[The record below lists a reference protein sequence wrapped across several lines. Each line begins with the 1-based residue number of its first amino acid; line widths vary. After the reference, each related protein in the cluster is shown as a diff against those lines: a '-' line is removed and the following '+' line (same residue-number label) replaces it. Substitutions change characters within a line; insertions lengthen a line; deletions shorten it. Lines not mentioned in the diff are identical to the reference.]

1 MHLGNK
7 IAIFGCDA
15 NNASLRV
22 GPLILM
28 IQGICNKRY
37 LSRYLMIRGL
47 YEEPMVQARKLN
59 LSGSWTKRLCRR
71 IFGKRVVQKEWEGVR
86 TLSPL
91 HQDTRWVH

>member
-7 IAIFGCDA
+7 IAIIGCDA

-22 GPLILM
+22 GPLI
-28 IQGICNKRY
+28 QGICNERY

-47 YEEPMVQARKLN
+47 NEEPMVQARKLN

-71 IFGKRVVQKEWEGVR
+71 TFGRRAVQKEWEGVG
-86 TLSPL
+86 TLSQDL
-91 HQDTRWVH
+91 HQDTRWVR